1 MPIKKG
7 KAKAKNLGAFAVKR
21 KNADSESDDE
31 HTKKK
36 KPRMAP
42 PDVNSSDEDCATRGT
57 FDANID
63 TESDPEG
70 DEDESDLE
78 IEEDDDVPHHKDT
91 ADLQK
96 WLKLSDQHLAAL
108 HTSAAPT
115 RHGNYHSS
123 KVGQGVSKRRQQA
136 LKKEEKERSARE
148 QKEDLLR
155 GVKPTKIQDFFSRA
169 SCAPPV
175 VPASKPTIELLD
187 IERFEPMDIDS
198 PSKLATEEP
207 EMGGNVVDEASDLD
221 LDLAPSPEP
230 LSTSPLHRVTVEDV
244 DDEEDDFISV
254 EPCQLSPE
262 AMAEEGLDELP
273 WDPSEE
279 ILPWQIDSPAIPASE
294 PANPAGPTAPVHL
307 HNTPAS
313 SSTSQANLPPP
324 MEPVRSNYTPASS
337 STSPTCFPH
346 ERGFVMPDRPDRRKL
361 PSAEMPFVYSSRPTG
376 PSIQWRECAPD
387 AGNISI
393 SIFYTSH
400 SSMAIHAFCYDCY
413 STPVTAAHYL
423 FASSKLSPHP
433 I

>member
-7 KAKAKNLGAFAVKR
+7 KAKAKNLGAFVVKR
-21 KNADSESDDE
+21 KNADSEIDDE
-31 HTKKK
+31 HTKK

-42 PDVNSSDEDCATRGT
+42 PIVNSSDEDCATRGT

-63 TESDPEG
+63 TESDPER

-78 IEEDDDVPHHKDT
+78 IEEDNDVPHHKDT

-115 RHGNYHSS
+115 RRGNYHSS
-123 KVGQGVSKRRQQA
+123 KVGQDVSKRRQQA
-136 LKKEEKERSARE
+136 LKKEEKEC
-148 QKEDLLR
+148 
-155 GVKPTKIQDFFSRA
+155 VKPTKIQDFFSRA
-169 SCAPPV
+169 SRAPPV

-230 LSTSPLHRVTVEDV
+230 SSTSLLHRVMVEDV
-244 DDEEDDFISV
+244 DDEEDNFISV

-262 AMAEEGLDELP
+262 AMAEEGSDELP

-294 PANPAGPTAPVHL
+294 PANPARPTAPVHL

-313 SSTSQANLPPP
+313 SST
-324 MEPVRSNYTPASS
+324 
-337 STSPTCFPH
+337 
-346 ERGFVMPDRPDRRKL
+346 
-361 PSAEMPFVYSSRPTG
+361 
-376 PSIQWRECAPD
+376 
-387 AGNISI
+387 
-393 SIFYTSH
+393 
-400 SSMAIHAFCYDCY
+400 
-413 STPVTAAHYL
+413 
-423 FASSKLSPHP
+423 
-433 I
+433 